1 MLPPPAGKLPSVLT
15 CRNPRSCSSPRAV
28 LMISGVADSAGGA
41 GVRVWSAST
50 FGGSTRSSTA
60 THPDSFRSARHAH
73 AYQRGVALPATVISL
88 NAPTLSMTGLLT
100 RMISRPPPSYSGA
113 GGDFIAN
120 SLICLSASR
129 YRPGRSPTL
138 YLLVRSGR
146 RRSGCV
152 AGATLDA
159 SGDVVVVVV
168 GAAPSSAV
176 QSRMTTAGGAAR
188 RDMSVAP

>member
-15 CRNPRSCSSPRAV
+15 CRSPRNCSSPRAA
-28 LMISGVADSAGGA
+28 LMISGLSDSAGGA
-41 GVRVWSAST
+41 GLRVWSAST
-50 FGGSTRSSTA
+50 LGGSTRSSTA

-73 AYQRGVALPATVISL
+73 AYQRGFALPATVISL

-113 GGDFIAN
+113 GGVFIAN
-120 SLICLSASR
+120 SLMRLSASR

-152 AGATLDA
+152 AGATPDVT
-159 SGDVVVVVV
+159 GDVDVV
-168 GAAPSSAV
+168 GAAASSAV
-176 QSRMTTAGGAAR
+176 QSRMTTADGAAR